1 MLCERS
7 QGQKKTCLGFHSS
20 ETLEIIET
28 TNLCYSDKK
37 LISGCLRL
45 GMEWGL
51 TAGGKEV
58 LFQRDRNI
66 LKLDYSDGYTTL

>member
-7 QGQKKTCLGFHSS
+7 QGQKKTYLGFHSS

-37 LISGCLRL
+37 LISGCLGLAGESRVTVN
-45 GMEWGL
+45 GYGISDWGDKNSK
-51 TAGGKEV
+51 TDCNNGCI
-58 LFQRDRNI
+58 I
-66 LKLDYSDGYTTL
+66 L